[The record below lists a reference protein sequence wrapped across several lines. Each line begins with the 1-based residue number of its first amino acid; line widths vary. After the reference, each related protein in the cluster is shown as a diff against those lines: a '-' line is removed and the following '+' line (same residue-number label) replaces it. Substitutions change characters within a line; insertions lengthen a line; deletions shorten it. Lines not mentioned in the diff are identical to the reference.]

1 MKLSIYSQ
9 AGKKSTKQVD
19 VADQV
24 FGAEVNKNLLK
35 QYVYIYLSNQRE
47 AIAHTKDR
55 ADVSGGGKKPH
66 AQKGTGRA
74 RAGSNR
80 SPLWRHGGVT
90 FGPINERN
98 WKKSLNKKM
107 RKQALCS
114 AISLMVKQDKLKVVD
129 AIKLENDKLTKQ
141 AVDLITSFG
150 SPRKVTLVAGSVNK
164 DLLKAFANLP
174 KTKVTLVSEL
184 NAYEVLNAGELI
196 FMQDALPFTD
206 TWQLAGAEEE
216 VETTEEKA

>member
-1 MKLSIYSQ
+1 MKLDIYSQ
-9 AGKKSTKQVD
+9 TGKKSTKQAD

-24 FGAEVNKNLLK
+24 FGAEVNKDLLS
-35 QYVYIYLSNQRE
+35 QYVFIYLSNQRE
-47 AIAHTKDR
+47 AVAHTKDR

-80 SPLWRHGGVT
+80 SPIWRHGGVT
-90 FGPINERN
+90 FGPLNERN

-114 AISLMVKQDKLKVVD
+114 AVSMMVKEDKVKVVD
-129 AIKLENDKLTKQ
+129 TIKLDNEKLTKQ
-141 AVDLITSFG
+141 AIELVSNFG
-150 SPRKVTLVAGSVNK
+150 NPKKVTLVAAEVNK

-174 KTKVTLVSEL
+174 KAKVALVSEL
-184 NAYEVLNAGELI
+184 NAYDVLNAGELI
-196 FMQDALPFTD
+196 FMQDALPFTNN
-206 TWQLAGAEEE
+206 WQLVSAEEI
-216 VETTEEKA
+216 ETTEEKA